1 MTDSRTR
8 LGDEADAVRKARN
21 EILLRKLNER
31 IEDHHLR
38 VQPAVAAW
46 VCECADESCAKP
58 VEMTIAEYEAV
69 RAEPTH
75 FFVAPSDEHVSTDI
89 EYVVRMDSSY
99 WVIAKMGVGA
109 DMSRREQAPRRL

>member
-1 MTDSRTR
+1 VTDPTTR
-8 LGDEADAVRKARN
+8 LGDDADAVRKARN

-38 VQPAVAAW
+38 IRPAVGEW
-46 VCECADESCAKP
+46 VCECADETCAQP
-58 VEMTIAEYEAV
+58 VKMTIAEYEAV

-89 EYVVRMDSSY
+89 EYVVRREANY
-99 WVIAKMGVGA
+99 WVLAKTGVGA
-109 DMSRREQAPRRL
+109 EMSRREQEPRRL